1 MIVIESDQSSTSMIR
16 SKSKTEEEAEE
27 QLSILMI
34 DQLRTF

>member
-1 MIVIESDQSSTSMIR
+1 MIVIESDQSSMSTI
-16 SKSKTEEEAEE
+16 KSKTEEEAEE

>member
-16 SKSKTEEEAEE
+16 SKSKTEAQAGE
-27 QLSILMI
+27 QLSILTI

>member
-1 MIVIESDQSSTSMIR
+1 MIVIESDQSSMSTI
-16 SKSKTEEEAEE
+16 KSKTEAEE

>member
-1 MIVIESDQSSTSMIR
+1 MIVIESDQSSTSMI
-16 SKSKTEEEAEE
+16 KTEEEAEE